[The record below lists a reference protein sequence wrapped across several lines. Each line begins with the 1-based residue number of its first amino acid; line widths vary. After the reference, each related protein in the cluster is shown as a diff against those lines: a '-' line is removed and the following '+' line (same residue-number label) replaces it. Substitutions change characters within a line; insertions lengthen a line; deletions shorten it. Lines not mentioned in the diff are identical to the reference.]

1 MRSKTISPEAV
12 LTTKSFHKPQISND
26 GKWLVVEIEQL
37 NPKENIRQSHL
48 YKISTQ
54 DQVVEQLTFSGQRNH
69 SPRWSPDGQKI
80 AFVRKDGVSSQIYVL
95 TTGIPEPRKITSLP
109 GGAYEP
115 KWSAFG
121 DRILFR
127 SYVEESCETPSC
139 NLEVR
144 LKYPK
149 SKAKSYEEPLFRH
162 WDRFLGTK
170 RSQLFTIDL
179 TNMSEPVKLRDFSR
193 NVPPI
198 FLKSFHHYALM
209 QSGQILYVSRSE
221 EKASHPINHDLF
233 LFNPKDNNS
242 NQITHNRG
250 WDGNPL
256 VSPSQ
261 RYIAFLSQSREGFE
275 SDRATLKV
283 YDTKTST
290 TFSVTHGHD
299 ISLEEIVW
307 SSDEKGLFFTTH
319 RLGFLM
325 LGYISLTGE
334 NLEYIIEDR
343 SVRGLTIGPNNNIF
357 FEASRIDSL
366 PEIYR
371 YEKSS
376 RELSQISHI
385 NKKQQEKW
393 VFGQLEKIRIGE
405 GDEQTHGF
413 VVFPPGYNP
422 YRQYSLLVLLHGG
435 PRSAWT
441 NQWHHRWNPQVFAAQ
456 GYVVAL
462 PNPKGSIGYG
472 QEFSDAVRL
481 NWGKAS
487 MGGTIAF
494 TQYLQK
500 RSDIRDDK
508 TCAAGASFGGYLTH
522 FINTRS
528 QLFQC
533 FISHAGIFNLDFF
546 WSTTDRQ
553 WFPEWEF
560 GGVPWK
566 NKKLY
571 KDLSPSSSIEGL
583 RTPTLLLH
591 GQKDFRVDVSQSIA
605 AFTSLRRKGIPS
617 RLVYFPDEGHWI
629 TRPQNLG
636 LWYEEVHTWLAK
648 YLR

>member
-1 MRSKTISPEAV
+1 M
-12 LTTKSFHKPQISND
+12 
-26 GKWLVVEIEQL
+26 
-37 NPKENIRQSHL
+37 
-48 YKISTQ
+48 
-54 DQVVEQLTFSGQRNH
+54 
-69 SPRWSPDGQKI
+69 
-80 AFVRKDGVSSQIYVL
+80 
-95 TTGIPEPRKITSLP
+95 
-109 GGAYEP
+109 
-115 KWSAFG
+115 
-121 DRILFR
+121 
-127 SYVEESCETPSC
+127 
-139 NLEVR
+139 
-144 LKYPK
+144 
-149 SKAKSYEEPLFRH
+149 
-162 WDRFLGTK
+162 
-170 RSQLFTIDL
+170 
-179 TNMSEPVKLRDFSR
+179 
-193 NVPPI
+193 
-198 FLKSFHHYALM
+198 
-209 QSGQILYVSRSE
+209 
-221 EKASHPINHDLF
+221 
-233 LFNPKDNNS
+233 
-242 NQITHNRG
+242 
-250 WDGNPL
+250 
-256 VSPSQ
+256 
-261 RYIAFLSQSREGFE
+261 SQSREGFE
-275 SDRATLKV
+275 SDQATLKV

-290 TFSVTHGHD
+290 VFSVTQGHD
-299 ISLEEIVW
+299 TSLEEIAW

-319 RLGFLM
+319 RPGFLV
-325 LGYISLTGE
+325 LGYISLKGKD
-334 NLEYIIEDR
+334 LEYLVEDR
-343 SVRGLTIGPNNNIF
+343 SVIGLTVGPNNDVF

-371 YEKSS
+371 YEKTS
-376 RELSQISHI
+376 RELSQISHV

-393 VFGQLEKIRIGE
+393 VFGQLEKIKIGE
-405 GDEQTHGF
+405 GDRQTHGF
-413 VVFPPGYNP
+413 VVLPPGYNP

-487 MGGTIAF
+487 MGGTLAF
-494 TQYLQK
+494 TKHLQR

-508 TCAAGASFGGYLTH
+508 TCAAGASFGGYLAH

-533 FISHAGIFNLDFF
+533 FISHAGIFNLDLF

-560 GGVPWK
+560 GGVPWL
-566 NKKLY
+566 NKEVY
-571 KDLSPSSSIEGL
+571 EDLSPSSAIEGF
-583 RTPTLLLH
+583 RAPTLLLH

-605 AFTSLRRKGIPS
+605 AFTTLRRRGIPS